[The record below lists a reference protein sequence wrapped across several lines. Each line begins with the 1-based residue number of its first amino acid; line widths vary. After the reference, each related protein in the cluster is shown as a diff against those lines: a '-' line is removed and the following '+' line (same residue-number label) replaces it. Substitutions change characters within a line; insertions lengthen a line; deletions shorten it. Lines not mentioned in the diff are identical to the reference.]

1 MTYGS
6 SVWLEAPC
14 WWPSLSFMHCTSS
27 ILSGDFHVALTSV
40 PVCAGLAALL
50 VLTLPEYRHP
60 EHRPGARTPRP
71 RAAPATSGV

>member
-1 MTYGS
+1 MQNG
-6 SVWLEAPC
+6 
-14 WWPSLSFMHCTSS
+14 
-27 ILSGDFHVALTSV
+27 GDFHVALTSV